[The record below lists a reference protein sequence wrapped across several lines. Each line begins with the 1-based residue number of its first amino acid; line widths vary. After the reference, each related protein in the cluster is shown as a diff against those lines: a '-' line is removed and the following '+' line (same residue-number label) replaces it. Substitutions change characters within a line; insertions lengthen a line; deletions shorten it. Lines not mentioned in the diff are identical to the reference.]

1 MVIKYLENDYLNS
14 IKVMKEI
21 SELDNRVKN
30 NLAELLFFCIG
41 KNISFVVSI
50 LNLELAKY
58 INSKLLV
65 QALIRKIIE
74 GK

>member
-1 MVIKYLENDYLNS
+1 MVIKYIENDYLNS
-14 IKVMKEI
+14 INSMKEI

>member
-14 IKVMKEI
+14 INSMKEI